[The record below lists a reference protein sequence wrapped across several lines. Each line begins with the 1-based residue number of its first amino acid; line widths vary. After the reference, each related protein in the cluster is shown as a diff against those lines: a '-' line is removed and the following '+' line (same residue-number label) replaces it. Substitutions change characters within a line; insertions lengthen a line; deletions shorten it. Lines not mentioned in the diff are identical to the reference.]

1 MADPQNPQQ
10 NDPQN
15 QVRVSVDRSKMH
27 LAYSNLFTI
36 SNQMEGVFLDFGLYL
51 QHPGPQGQAAQ
62 AEYTVGSRVVLPW
75 PAAKRLMATLQ
86 QSLKAYED
94 RFGEVPM
101 PRWPG
106 DQPGQTPQGGA
117 QPPAAPNN

>member
-1 MADPQNPQQ
+1 MADPQP

-15 QVRVSVDRSKMH
+15 QVRVTVDRSKMT

-51 QHPGPQGQAAQ
+51 QHPGPQGQSAQ

-106 DQPGQTPQGGA
+106 DQPNSN
-117 QPPAAPNN
+117 QPAPPPPPTKN